1 MAEGKRQK
9 AKNRNTGKGN
19 GYSIIYLSKNGI
31 MLSLGHKKM
40 KAYQLALSLVKE
52 VYKLTS
58 NFPVDERFGLVSQL
72 RRAAVSVCSNI
83 AEGAAR
89 KSPADRRRFYEISRS
104 SCVEIDTQF
113 ELALQ
118 LGFVKPDQVTDL
130 NEYLNY
136 TFAIISKM
144 IDNTK

>member
-40 KAYQLALSLVKE
+40 KAYQLAVSLVKE

-58 NFPVDERFGLVSQL
+58 NFPIDERFGLRSQL

-89 KSPADRRRFYEISRS
+89 KPPADRRRFYEISRS

-118 LGFVKPDQVTDL
+118 LGFVKLEQVTDL

>member
-1 MAEGKRQK
+1 
-9 AKNRNTGKGN
+9 
-19 GYSIIYLSKNGI
+19 

-89 KSPADRRRFYEISRS
+89 KSPADRRFYEISRS
-104 SCVEIDTQF
+104 SCVEIDTQH
-113 ELALQ
+113 
-118 LGFVKPDQVTDL
+118 
-130 NEYLNY
+130 
-136 TFAIISKM
+136 
-144 IDNTK
+144 